1 MTDDGGRT
9 ADREPPGD
17 QYDDAMRRK
26 VVRSSV
32 WVGLGYGIGQLL
44 TFGSTLVLVRL
55 LSPSDF
61 GIVAVSVVLLAV
73 VTQVQESGVG
83 AALIHSRRDLS
94 VTAPSALVF
103 AASSGFV
110 LTAVTI
116 AIAPLYTHLVRM
128 PEATPILQTLA
139 LVLAIRGLAVVPGSV
154 IERSL
159 KYRLRTVAELS
170 GATAQAVVSIACAVA
185 GLGAWSLVIGQLAGS
200 ATQASALWAL
210 TPWRPS
216 PRNASRSVLAEMLR
230 YGRFVSATN
239 IVNLANRSIDTVVVG
254 RVLGSTAAGVYAIAW
269 RLSSMPNTFIGVI
282 VGRVMFAVYARLQRD
297 LAAVR
302 TAYVENLQRTLLLA
316 LPVTAGLAI
325 ATEPIVDALL
335 GDGWEGVV
343 EPLRILAAYGLV
355 RLITAPSGEVFK
367 GMGKPHLSLFASV
380 VFLVVGLGSLIVLVP
395 RHGTSGAAFAMLIA
409 VSLSGV
415 VAMAITLNVLELTVA
430 GLARDLARPF
440 ACALVV
446 ALTLA
451 ALVPATSGL
460 APWPALA
467 ILSCAGT
474 VAFVASVAVI
484 GRPLVAPVR
493 AALRRT

>member
-1 MTDDGGRT
+1 
-9 ADREPPGD
+9 
-17 QYDDAMRRK
+17 
-26 VVRSSV
+26 
-32 WVGLGYGIGQLL
+32 
-44 TFGSTLVLVRL
+44 
-55 LSPSDF
+55 
-61 GIVAVSVVLLAV
+61 
-73 VTQVQESGVG
+73 
-83 AALIHSRRDLS
+83 
-94 VTAPSALVF
+94 
-103 AASSGFV
+103 
-110 LTAVTI
+110 
-116 AIAPLYTHLVRM
+116 
-128 PEATPILQTLA
+128 
-139 LVLAIRGLAVVPGSV
+139 
-154 IERSL
+154 
-159 KYRLRTVAELS
+159 
-170 GATAQAVVSIACAVA
+170 
-185 GLGAWSLVIGQLAGS
+185 
-200 ATQASALWAL
+200 
-210 TPWRPS
+210 
-216 PRNASRSVLAEMLR
+216 
-230 YGRFVSATN
+230 
-239 IVNLANRSIDTVVVG
+239 
-254 RVLGSTAAGVYAIAW
+254 
-269 RLSSMPNTFIGVI
+269 
-282 VGRVMFAVYARLQRD
+282 
-297 LAAVR
+297 VR

-380 VFLVVGLGSLIVLVP
+380 VFLVVGLVSLIVLVP

-467 ILSCAGT
+467 ILTCAGT